1 MSWNESGNGHNRPGQ
16 GGNQGPNDLDKIVQ
30 EWQKKLSAMF
40 GGGGGGGGR
49 RGAPAGSG
57 GIGGFAVL
65 LMALFAWGFTGWYRV
80 DQAEQAIVLRFG
92 EYIET
97 TNPGLR
103 WHFPYPIET
112 VEKVNVAEVN
122 TFEKK
127 NQMLTAD
134 EAFVVV
140 GIAVQYRRV
149 DPMKHQFNV
158 RDPDET
164 LRQVSESAIREV
176 VGKSKLDNIL
186 VENQAIIALDTR
198 TLIQETLNLYEAGIE
213 IVSVNLQEVE
223 FPGEVSD
230 AVQDAIKAREDQQTL
245 ILSAETYANDIVP
258 RARGVAARNIQN
270 AEAYRERVITR
281 AEGDASRFEALLTE
295 YKLAPRVTRDRLY
308 IEAMEEVLTD
318 SNKVF
323 LDIGSGSN
331 LTVLPLAEL
340 LKQRDIAA
348 GTAALT
354 TLREQ
359 AQKPKYEAADS
370 ADDARARRKR

>member
-40 GGGGGGGGR
+40 GGSGGGR
-49 RGAPAGSG
+49 RGASPGAG
-57 GIGGFAVL
+57 GIGGFALL
-65 LMALFAWGFTGWYRV
+65 LMALFAWGVTGWYRV

-92 EYIET
+92 EYVAT
-97 TNPGLR
+97 TDPGLR

-112 VEKVNVAEVN
+112 IEKVNVAEVN

-164 LRQVSESAIREV
+164 LRQVSESAIREI
-176 VGKSKLDNIL
+176 VGKSRLDNIL
-186 VENQAIIALDTR
+186 VENQAVIALDTR
-198 TLIQETLNLYEAGIE
+198 TLIQDTLNLYEAGIE
-213 IVSVNLQEVE
+213 ITSVNLQEVE
-223 FPGEVSD
+223 FPGEVNA
-230 AVQDAIKAREDQQTL
+230 AVQDAIKAREDQQTS
-245 ILSAETYANDIVP
+245 ILEAETYANDIVP
-258 RARGVAARNIQN
+258 RARGIAARNIQN

-308 IEAMEEVLTD
+308 IEAMEDVLTD

-331 LTVLPLAEL
+331 LTVLPLDQL
-340 LKQRDIAA
+340 LRQRDIAA
-348 GTAALT
+348 STAALS
-354 TLREQ
+354 TLRDK
-359 AQKPKYEAADS
+359 AQKQQYDEANS
-370 ADDARARRKR
+370 ADNARARRKR